1 MSQTST
7 ASRPSA
13 VILGAQWG
21 DEGKGK
27 IVDVLSEKFDI
38 VARYA
43 GGHNAGHT
51 VIIHGKKFVLQLIP
65 CGVLRPGCQ
74 GVIGNGVVF
83 DPMAFLGEVK
93 KLKDAGLPVA
103 PGANG
108 QLAVSN
114 RAQVILPYHR
124 MIELAAE
131 TAPGRQPIGTTRR
144 GIGPAYE
151 DKIHRNGLRVVDL
164 LNSSLLRTHINNAC
178 HEKNTIAHALF
189 GTEPL
194 DPRQMYEDYARAA
207 ELVAPFVADT
217 AYLLN
222 NALDAGKNV
231 MFEGAQGA
239 LLDIDH
245 GTYPFVTS
253 SSSTAGG
260 AVTGTGVGPTRI
272 GTVIGVTKAYVT
284 RVGEGPFP
292 TEIDGHSA
300 ELLRAR
306 GQEYGAVTGRPRRCG
321 WLDIPLLRYS
331 NMINST
337 EWLVVT
343 KMDVMDE
350 CPEIPVCTGYKID
363 GKATDVIPADIVG
376 FKKIEPIYTTMKGWM
391 SSTEGI
397 TEYDK
402 LPKLAQEYMQFIE
415 RESGAKIGMIST
427 GPDRVQTINLSGFD
441 ELLG

>member
-1 MSQTST
+1 VNQ
-7 ASRPSA
+7 RKSA

-27 IVDVLSEKFDI
+27 IVDVLSEQFSV

-51 VIIHGKKFVLQLIP
+51 VIIHGRKFVLQLIP
-65 CGVLRPGCQ
+65 CGVLRPGCK
-74 GVIGNGVVF
+74 GVIGNGVVL
-83 DPMAFLGEVK
+83 DPMAFLNEVK
-93 KLKDAGLPVA
+93 KLKDAGLPVD
-103 PGANG
+103 G
-108 QLAVSN
+108 QLFVSN

-131 TAPGRQPIGTTRR
+131 NAPGRTKIGTTSR

-151 DKIHRNGLRVVDL
+151 DKMHRSGLRVVDL
-164 LNSSLLRTHINNAC
+164 LNSALLRTHIENAC

-194 DPRQMYEDYARAA
+194 DPKTMYEKYSRAA
-207 ELVAPFVADT
+207 EQVAPFVTDT
-217 AYLLN
+217 AVMLN
-222 NALDAGKNV
+222 HALDRGEKV

-292 TEIDGHSA
+292 TEIHDSTSD
-300 ELLRAR
+300 LLRAR

-321 WLDIPLLRYS
+321 WLDLPLLRYS
-331 NMINST
+331 NMINAT

-350 CPEIPVCTGYKID
+350 CEEIPVCTGYKIN
-363 GKATDVIPADIVG
+363 GKLTDVIPADMPG
-376 FKKIEPIYTTMKGWM
+376 YNAIEPVYTKLKGWKA
-391 SSTEGI
+391 STEGI
-397 TEYDK
+397 TEFDK
-402 LPKLAQEYMQFIE
+402 LPQLAQEYLKFVE
-415 RESGAKIGMIST
+415 KESGAKIGMVST
-427 GPDRVQTINLSGFD
+427 GPDRDQTMILPAFD
-441 ELLG
+441 EVLKS

>member
-1 MSQTST
+1 VNKKQ
-7 ASRPSA
+7 SA

-51 VIIHGKKFVLQLIP
+51 VIIGGKKFVLQLIP
-65 CGVLRPGCQ
+65 CGVLRPGRK
-74 GVIGNGVVF
+74 GVIGNGVVL
-83 DPMAFLGEVK
+83 DPLAFLNEVR
-93 KLKDAGLPVA
+93 KLKEAGLPA
-103 PGANG
+103 YRPEEG
-108 QLAVSN
+108 QLFVSN

-131 TAPGRQPIGTTRR
+131 TAPGRQTIGTTRR

-151 DKIHRNGLRVVDL
+151 DKIHRNGLRVADL

-194 DPRQMYEDYARAA
+194 DPKQMYEEYAKLADQ
-207 ELVAPFVADT
+207 VAPFVTDT
-217 AYLLN
+217 AVLLN
-222 NALDAGKNV
+222 KAIDDGQNV

-292 TEIDGHSA
+292 TEISDASGD
-300 ELLRAR
+300 LLRAR

-321 WLDIPLLRYS
+321 WLDLPLLRYS

-343 KMDVMDE
+343 KMDVLDE
-350 CPEIPVCTGYKID
+350 CDEIPVCTHYKID
-363 GKATDVIPADIVG
+363 GKLTDVIPADVRG
-376 FKKIEPIYTTMKGWM
+376 FKAIHPVYTTLPGWK
-391 SSTEGI
+391 SSTAGI
-397 TEYDK
+397 TDFDK
-402 LPKLAQEYMQFIE
+402 LPKAAQDYLHFIE
-415 RESGAKIGMIST
+415 RETNARIGMIST
-427 GPDRVQTINLSGFD
+427 GPDRAETMLVNGFD
-441 ELLG
+441 EALG

>member
-1 MSQTST
+1 MTQSAKQ
-7 ASRPSA
+7 RPSA

-51 VIIHGKKFVLQLIP
+51 VIIHGRKFVLQLIP
-65 CGVLRPGCQ
+65 CGVLRPGCK
-74 GVIGNGVVF
+74 GVIGNGVVL
-83 DPMAFLGEVK
+83 DPAAFLSEVK
-93 KLKDAGLPVA
+93 KLKDAGLTVD
-103 PGANG
+103 G
-108 QLAVSN
+108 QLFISN

-131 TAPGRQPIGTTRR
+131 TAPGRQTIGTTRR

-194 DPRQMYEDYARAA
+194 DPKGMYEEYSRYA
-207 ELVAPFVADT
+207 EQIAPFVTDT
-217 AYLLN
+217 AVLLN
-222 NALDAGKNV
+222 SAIDAGQNV

-253 SSSTAGG
+253 SNCTAGG
-260 AVTGTGVGPTRI
+260 AVTGTGVGPTKI

-292 TEIDGHSA
+292 TEDHGVMG
-300 ELLRAR
+300 ELLAKR
-306 GQEYGAVTGRPRRCG
+306 GNEFGAVTGRPRRCG
-321 WLDIPLLRYS
+321 WLDLPLLRYS

-350 CPEIPVCTGYKID
+350 CDEIPVCTGYKVD
-363 GKATDVIPADIVG
+363 GKVTDVIPADIRG
-376 FKKIEPIYTTMKGWM
+376 IESIQPIYTTMPGWRT
-391 SSTEGI
+391 STEGI
-397 TEYDK
+397 TEYDQ
-402 LPKLAQEYMQFIE
+402 LPKKAQEYLAFVE
-415 RESGAKIGMIST
+415 RESGAKIGMVST
-427 GPDRVQTINLSGFD
+427 GPDRVQTINTPAFAA
-441 ELLG
+441 LLG

>member
-1 MSQTST
+1 MNKKQ
-7 ASRPSA
+7 SA

-51 VIIHGKKFVLQLIP
+51 VIIDGQKFVLQLIP
-65 CGVLRPGCQ
+65 CGVLRPGCK
-74 GVIGNGVVF
+74 GVIGNGVVL
-83 DPMAFLGEVK
+83 DPAAFLNEVK
-93 KLKDAGLPVA
+93 KLKDAGLPA
-103 PGANG
+103 YRPEEK
-108 QLAVSN
+108 QLFVSN

-131 TAPGRQPIGTTRR
+131 TAPGRQTIGTTRR

-151 DKIHRNGLRVVDL
+151 DKIHRNGLRVADL

-194 DPRQMYEDYARAA
+194 DPKQMYEEYARLA
-207 ELVAPFVADT
+207 EQIAPFVTDT
-217 AYLLN
+217 AVLLN
-222 NALDAGKNV
+222 KAIDEGQNV

-253 SSSTAGG
+253 SNCTAGG

-292 TEIDGHSA
+292 TEISDSQGD
-300 ELLRAR
+300 LLRAR
-306 GQEYGAVTGRPRRCG
+306 GQEYGAVTGRPRRTG
-321 WLDIPLLRYS
+321 WLDLPLLRYS

-350 CPEIPVCTGYKID
+350 CAEIPVCTHYKID
-363 GKATDVIPADIVG
+363 GKLTDVIPADVRG
-376 FKKIEPIYTTMKGWM
+376 FKSIQPIYTTLPGWR
-391 SSTEGI
+391 SSTAGI
-397 TEYDK
+397 TDYDK
-402 LPKLAQEYMQFIE
+402 LPKAAQDYLQFI
-415 RESGAKIGMIST
+415 AKETNARIGMIST
-427 GPDRVQTINLSGFD
+427 GPDRAETMMVNGFD
-441 ELLG
+441 QALS